1 MGDVVSSQHERMR
14 IWGIEQKASNEEL
27 MQANLKT
34 SSETT
39 AGFWRRRRRGR
50 GFFGG
55 VWHGIKKVAKVVV
68 KVVKK
73 AVKFITKCRQIYG
86 PKTFCR
92 FGGKRLSGKIID
104 KNINGGSKCSGKAAK
119 PAPMKKP
126 KAPKSSSRR
135 R

>member
-1 MGDVVSSQHERMR
+1 MG
-14 IWGIEQKASNEEL
+14 
-27 MQANLKT
+27 
-34 SSETT
+34 
-39 AGFWRRRRRGR
+39 RRRRGR

-55 VWHGIKKVAKVVV
+55 IWHGIKKVAKVVV

-86 PKTFCR
+86 PKTFLK
-92 FGGKRLSGKIID
+92 FGGKNLSGNIID

-126 KAPKSSSRR
+126 KAPKCSSRR
-135 R
+135 RASSYRRRRASSYRRRRASSYRRRRYS